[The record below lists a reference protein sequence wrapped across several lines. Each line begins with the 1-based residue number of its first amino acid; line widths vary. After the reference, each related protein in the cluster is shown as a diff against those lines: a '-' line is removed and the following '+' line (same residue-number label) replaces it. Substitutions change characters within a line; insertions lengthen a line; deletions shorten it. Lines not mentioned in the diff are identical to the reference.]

1 MQFTNKMIRALVG
14 TSIVAAGVLA
24 ATSTA
29 RADALYTDEFNYTL
43 GANLNNGSTG
53 GWFNQGFGNLSQL
66 SATVGTGLSFPG
78 LVSTGGSALLSSTN
92 TANNQFPINSLTDT
106 DNYYVS
112 ALFSKGTNTG
122 RLSVAFRQGWNSSY
136 IAGFGLTGTGRLTVG
151 DGTFNG
157 GTWVQSPTQN
167 VVVAGTT
174 ALLVAYIDQTAKT
187 ISVYNVTDLSLGLP
201 ALPDL
206 TYTYTNVSAPHQ
218 IEVNFNNN
226 GTTTSNRID
235 EVRLGLSL
243 ADVLPLATPP
253 GGTSWKSNISG
264 DWQTAGNWNGPTP
277 NGVDVVANLGNV
289 IGTAQTVY
297 TNTAITLGTLN
308 FDSSNGYI
316 LGGMGAVILQT
327 TSGNAAMNVL
337 SGNHVIS
344 TTGVEFK
351 SSTDIAVA
359 DGSNLT
365 IGGLQNGVVIDA
377 GKVVTKTATT
387 GTLTI
392 LGTLNV
398 GTGSQLV
405 LTAAADWKTSKALSV
420 GAITGSGTIDL
431 GTSSL
436 VLKNTTLSSLLS
448 MMGSGK
454 IFSSAVAGDG
464 SLVLGTLSGA
474 DYVAVNGSSFLGQT
488 VAAGDAVAR
497 YTWAGDVTLDGKITG
512 VDFAQIDASYLLGTY
527 AAGGALWVNGDFD
540 NDGKVTLADFALID
554 ASFYL
559 STGYSPAALAR
570 VASDEARFG
579 AAFTAAF
586 DAAVANSVPEPAS
599 LSLLGLG
606 VVALLKRRK

>member
-14 TSIVAAGVLA
+14 TSIVAAGVLT

-29 RADALYTDEFNYTL
+29 RAEALYTDEFNYTL

-92 TANNQFPINSLTDT
+92 TAFNNFPINNLTDT

-122 RLSVAFRQGWNSSY
+122 RLSVAFRQGWNNSY
-136 IAGFGLTGTGRLTVG
+136 ISGFGLTGTGRLTVG

-157 GTWVQSPTQN
+157 GTWVQSPNQN

-206 TYTYTNVSAPHQ
+206 TYTYTNVNAPRQ

-235 EVRLGLSL
+235 EVRLGLTL
-243 ADVLPLATPP
+243 EDVLPVAIPP
-253 GGTSWKSNISG
+253 GGTSWKSNNSG

-277 NGVDVVANLGNV
+277 DGVDVVANLGNV
-289 IGTAQTVY
+289 LINKQTVY
-297 TNTAITLGTLN
+297 TNSAITLGTLN
-308 FDSSNGYI
+308 FDSSAGYI
-316 LGGMGAVILQT
+316 LGGFGAVNLQVS
-327 TSGNAAMNVL
+327 SGNAALNVL
-337 SGNHVIS
+337 SGSHVVS
-344 TTGVEFK
+344 TTNVNFK
-351 SSTDIAVA
+351 SNTTIDIA
-359 DGSNLT
+359 DGGSLT
-365 IGGLQNGVVIDA
+365 LSGLQSGVVIEA
-377 GKVVTKTATT
+377 GQVVTKTATP
-387 GTLTI
+387 GVLTVI
-392 LGTLNV
+392 GTLNI

-420 GAITGSGTIDL
+420 GAITGTGTIDL

-436 VLKNTTLSSLLS
+436 VLKNTSLSSLLS
-448 MMGSGK
+448 SLSNGQ
-454 IFSSAVAGDG
+454 IFSSALAGDG

-488 VAAGDAVAR
+488 VAEGDAVAR
-497 YTWAGDVTLDGKITG
+497 YTWAGDVTLDGLITG
-512 VDFAQIDASYLLGTY
+512 VDYAQIDASYLLGTY
-527 AAGGALWVNGDFD
+527 AAGGALWVNGDFN
-540 NDGKVTLADFALID
+540 NDGLVTLADFALID

-570 VASDEARFG
+570 VALDQARFG
-579 AAFTAAF
+579 AEFTAAF
-586 DAAVANSVPEPAS
+586 DAAVASSVPEPAS